1 MRASGLEPGIE
12 VFGGFV
18 DSVVEA
24 FKLFPSVALKRLANS
39 GIGTTNSRGEII
51 IDRQGW
57 YPLEKWLAAY
67 DDIANTV
74 GPRAIFQIGQQIPK
88 NAVLPPTVTDIHSS
102 IVAVDIGYHMNHR
115 KNGRIMFD
123 PATGLKTKG
132 LGSYGYRPVP
142 NERRIISICENP
154 YPCDFDRGV
163 LGAFATRFERL
174 ARVQHDDRAPCR
186 KNGAESCTYVIAW

>member
-1 MRASGLEPGIE
+1 MHAKTLEPGIE

-24 FKLFPSVALKRLANS
+24 FKLFPSVALKRLTSN
-39 GIGTTNSRGEII
+39 GIGTIGARGEIS

-67 DDIANTV
+67 EDIANSV
-74 GPRAIFQIGQQIPK
+74 GQRAMYQIGQQIPK
-88 NAVLPPTVTDIHSS
+88 NAVLPPSVNDIHSS
-102 IVAVDIGYHMNHR
+102 IAAVDIGYHMNHR
-115 KNGRIMFD
+115 KNGRVMFD
-123 PATGLKTKG
+123 PTTGQKTKG
-132 LGSYGYRPVP
+132 LGSYGYRPVQG
-142 NERRIISICENP
+142 ERRIVSICENP

-163 LGAFATRFERL
+163 LTAFANRFERL

-186 KNGAESCTYVIAW
+186 KTGGESCTYTISW